1 MLIQI
6 KHSSSHCDINYNLDS
21 NDYSYSKKHIFI
33 IANLTYG
40 SAYKENIE
48 SDLEKICDA
57 YLQGEMEVTDPFN
70 GYYFF
75 VLFDKKNQKILLSK
89 DRVGVLTGY
98 YVKRVDELLIGT
110 NMHTVAQISRSVEFD
125 KTAVLL
131 KLSSMRTF
139 DGLSYYKSVHE
150 ILMGQKIIFNKKFEI
165 IFNTVNRIKFPKV
178 QEGLTFSETAKILR
192 EKTISAHEKLY
203 GNDNIILLSGG
214 IDSCVMLA
222 SLHNVC
228 KNGSS
233 DIHNLTYRV
242 KGTEFDET
250 PFAVEAG
257 RYLN

>member
-150 ILMGQKIIFNKKFEI
+150 ILMGQKIIFNKYNSHRFWILSLK
-165 IFNTVNRIKFPKV
+165 
-178 QEGLTFSETAKILR
+178 ETM
-192 EKTISAHEKLY
+192 SQ
-203 GNDNIILLSGG
+203 
-214 IDSCVMLA
+214 
-222 SLHNVC
+222 
-228 KNGSS
+228 
-233 DIHNLTYRV
+233 
-242 KGTEFDET
+242 
-250 PFAVEAG
+250 
-257 RYLN
+257 